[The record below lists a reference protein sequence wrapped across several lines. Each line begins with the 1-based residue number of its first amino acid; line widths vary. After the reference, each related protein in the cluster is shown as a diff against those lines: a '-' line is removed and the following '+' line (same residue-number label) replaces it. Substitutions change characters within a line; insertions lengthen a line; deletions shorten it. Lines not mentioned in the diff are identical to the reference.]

1 MALSDTDE
9 IAALWANR
17 GQSGPWVIDWTT
29 AVGLLAVV
37 GFFDIAGDDRLGW
50 LTNRIT
56 RACCWPFTAACAGS
70 RLLALPALVGPSVE
84 PPLLVV
90 VALFGLDWV
99 ATIPPTVVLYRAAF
113 GPEPGGIAT

>member
-1 MALSDTDE
+1 
-9 IAALWANR
+9 
-17 GQSGPWVIDWTT
+17 
-29 AVGLLAVV
+29 
-37 GFFDIAGDDRLGW
+37 
-50 LTNRIT
+50 
-56 RACCWPFTAACAGS
+56 
-70 RLLALPALVGPSVE
+70 LLALPALVGPSVE

>member
-1 MALSDTDE
+1 MGHRLDDGGR
-9 IAALWANR
+9 AARR
-17 GQSGPWVIDWTT
+17 GR
-29 AVGLLAVV
+29 LLRHRR
-37 GFFDIAGDDRLGW
+37 DDGLGW
-50 LTNRIT
+50 LTDRIT